1 MPSWGNT
8 DAHNQKPK
16 WDLIRETREV
26 IQFTVLTGNTAGNN
40 VVQVSYN
47 DGGLNNVANVG
58 VVAGLYV
65 YFLANG
71 FANPGGNAGNG
82 YPGMF
87 FSNTTISSTSGNTI
101 ILSNAL
107 FNNVTAGFGVEFDK
121 TLVYNTSKPLEANT
135 GADTILVTAT
145 RAINAASGHAN
156 TTTAVGNIGNF
167 NVGWNKIQKKVNND
181 GTVRYLKETLVAL
194 ASPVASN
201 TNSGNTSAGQIFTG
215 I

>member
-101 ILSNAL
+101 TLSNAL

-145 RAINAASGHAN
+145 RAINAASGRAN

-194 ASPVASN
+194 SSPVASN